1 MTKSNQTQ
9 EMLNNKVV
17 SHTAES
23 FEKSS
28 YEMLTMI
35 LISSED
41 LYAK

>member
-9 EMLNNKVV
+9 EMLNNKAV

-28 YEMLTMI
+28 YEM
-35 LISSED
+35 
-41 LYAK
+41 